1 VARKAF
7 ALILLVMLS
16 LSGCSKIDNLRDKL
30 PFLSNKKAKVAA
42 EAKTVALKARADS
55 VRKARKIADSI
66 AVVRHA
72 ACVDSVRADLSK
84 PVKKVKGK
92 KKAPMPSPELI
103 ATQAQTI
110 CEQTEATPQTTVAT
124 KAAAQSDSAKTPA
137 MATRDTAKGV
147 RELPGQTVPRDTAV
161 RAAKDT
167 AIRMAAKD
175 TAVRKRVGRM
185 ATRADSSMQQSA
197 DQSAWADSVRKA
209 KETEMSRETFAYSG
223 GTRDPFAS
231 LLNLAKSGPEVA
243 DLQLVGIYRNMRNPS
258 GSIAVFRERDGGKRH
273 RLRAGDQLG
282 RSRLVQIRE
291 RDVVFTIEDFG
302 FERQETLSLRKQE
315 DVTP

>member
-1 VARKAF
+1 MARNGF
-7 ALILLVMLS
+7 ALALLAALA
-16 LSGCSKIDNLRDKL
+16 LSGCSKLDSVRDNL
-30 PFLSNKKAKVAA
+30 PFLGNKKAKAAATA
-42 EAKTVALKARADS
+42 EARTAAIKARADS

-72 ACVDSVRADLSK
+72 ACVDSVRAELSRPAMRK
-84 PVKKVKGK
+84 AKGK
-92 KKAPMPSPELI
+92 RKQAPQPSPELI

-110 CEQTEATPQTTVAT
+110 CERDEQAPQATVAA
-124 KAAAQSDSAKTPA
+124 KPQPADSAKAPVAKDTA
-137 MATRDTAKGV
+137 RRVAARDTAVKAA
-147 RELPGQTVPRDTAV
+147 PRDTAMKV
-161 RAAKDT
+161 AARDT
-167 AIRMAAKD
+167 AAPKPAAP
-175 TAVRKRVGRM
+175 AARK
-185 ATRADSSMQQSA
+185 DSSMQQST

-223 GTRDPFAS
+223 GTRDPFVS
-231 LLNLAKSGPEVA
+231 LLNLAKTGPEVA
-243 DLQLVGIYRNMRNPS
+243 DLQLVGIYRNMRTPS
-258 GSIAVFRERDGGKRH
+258 GSIAVFRERENGKRH

-291 RDVVFTIEDFG
+291 RDVVFMIEDFG